1 MRLSQFCLGNNT
13 NVYDNNSTCS
23 GSTTL
28 NLASEYTYCPTNYL
42 INQCCLCESSHAEGI
57 ACDFAFVAQ
66 PDTVHTHVAQKRLAP
81 KGLAF

>member
-13 NVYDNNSTCS
+13 VFMNNSTCS
-23 GSTTL
+23 SSTTL

-42 INQCCLCESSHAEGI
+42 TNQGCPCESSHAKGI
-57 ACDFAFVAQ
+57 ACDFAFVDQ

-81 KGLAF
+81 KGLVF